1 MAEITAK
8 DFVIENVI
16 SNAIKIPLVK
26 VDRNNFLKECFAT
39 KNVDLDLIVEE
50 GPVKAGCSQEML
62 SQIANKIVLDRTS
75 KSSLMS
81 FVAGV
86 PGGLA
91 MAATIPADMLQFF
104 GVALR
109 LAQEISYL
117 YGAEDLWENGSVDNE
132 KVNSQ
137 LIMYLGTMFGVSGA
151 VSSIRFIS
159 SQVAKQTLKK
169 LPQQALTKT
178 VWYPVVKQI
187 GKLIGI
193 KVTKSTVA
201 KGVSKAIPIVGGFIS
216 GGLNFASML
225 PMGKRLIK
233 TLDEAIFEYDEE
245 TAQQD
250 YEIIME
256 TQEEYINDK
265 NVVVEKS
272 TQDKLN
278 NLSNNINSGFSKFKS
293 KVKEQ
298 AEIATNKIKKEQS
311 VADDEDVFEKIE
323 KLSKLKDMGALTE
336 EEFNL
341 KKSEL
346 LSKI

>member
-1 MAEITAK
+1 
-8 DFVIENVI
+8 
-16 SNAIKIPLVK
+16 
-26 VDRNNFLKECFAT
+26 
-39 KNVDLDLIVEE
+39 
-50 GPVKAGCSQEML
+50 
-62 SQIANKIVLDRTS
+62 
-75 KSSLMS
+75 
-81 FVAGV
+81 
-86 PGGLA
+86 

-104 GVALR
+104 VAALR

-187 GKLIGI
+187 GKSIGV
-193 KVTKSTVA
+193 KVTKNTVA
-201 KGVSKAIPIVGGFIS
+201 KGVSKAIPIVGGVIS

-225 PMGKRLIK
+225 PMGKRLVK

-256 TQEEYINDK
+256 TQEEYISDK
-265 NVVVEKS
+265 DVVVEKS

-278 NLSNNINSGFSKFKS
+278 GFSNNINNGFSKLKN

-298 AEIATNKIKKEQS
+298 TEIAINKIKKEQS

>member
-8 DFVIENVI
+8 TKDFAIENVI

-81 FVAGV
+81 FATGV

-104 GVALR
+104 GAALR

-117 YGAEDLWENGSVDNE
+117 YGAENLWKNGSVDNE

-193 KVTKSTVA
+193 KVTKNAVA
-201 KGVSKAIPIVGGFIS
+201 KGVSKAIPIVGGVIS

-225 PMGKRLIK
+225 PMGKRLVK
-233 TLDEAIFEYDEE
+233 TLEEAIFEYDEE

-265 NVVVEKS
+265 DVVVEK
-272 TQDKLN
+272 
-278 NLSNNINSGFSKFKS
+278 
-293 KVKEQ
+293 
-298 AEIATNKIKKEQS
+298 
-311 VADDEDVFEKIE
+311 
-323 KLSKLKDMGALTE
+323 
-336 EEFNL
+336 
-341 KKSEL
+341 
-346 LSKI
+346 